1 MLSNLLLLAAALT
14 SPAPQVTQQAYA
26 KASNTGSQDNFAGAV
41 AISGNTL
48 VVGSTFEDSAAAGVN
63 GDQSSNASA
72 NAGAAYVFIRN
83 GVSWSQ
89 QAYLKASNP
98 ETNDSFGQ
106 AVAIS
111 GDTIVI
117 GAPREDSASPGVN
130 GNQTDNGAIQ
140 SGAVYVF
147 VRSGGTWSQQAYLKA
162 SNPDINDSFGQ
173 AVAISGDTI
182 VIGASNEQ
190 SSATGVNGSQ
200 SNNSL
205 SGAGAAYVFV
215 RSGSTWTQQA
225 YLKASN
231 TGPVDQ
237 FGISVAISGDT
248 IAVGANGEDSS
259 ATGVNGNENQENAS
273 ASGACYVFVRSGS
286 TWTQQAYVKASNTGV
301 SDQFGDCVSLSGD
314 TLVVGAS
321 FETSNATG
329 VNGNQ
334 ADNSI
339 PFAGAAYVFVRS
351 GSTWSQQAY
360 LKASNTAGDR
370 FGQTL
375 CVSGDAIVVG
385 AHFEDSNAT
394 GINGNQGDNSASNAG
409 AAYVFSRSGAAW
421 SQQAYLKASN
431 TGADDS
437 FGIGVAVS
445 GDVVAVG
452 ADHEDSVAT
461 GVNGNQ
467 ADNNGTNSGAVY
479 LFDLGNHPGV
489 ASYGSGTPGCAGTQ
503 TLGANHSPIVGSPDF
518 ALTCNNSPLSSLG
531 LGILADAQDLAGS
544 DPFGIGVLIHVDLFT
559 AVEVVT
565 VDFVS
570 DGAGN
575 GLAAVPIPN
584 NPFLIGKTY
593 YAMALWAW
601 SSCSL
606 PPFNLSTSR
615 GLALSLLP

>member
-1 MLSNLLLLAAALT
+1 M
-14 SPAPQVTQQAYA
+14 
-26 KASNTGSQDNFAGAV
+26 
-41 AISGNTL
+41 
-48 VVGSTFEDSAAAGVN
+48 
-63 GDQSSNASA
+63 
-72 NAGAAYVFIRN
+72 
-83 GVSWSQ
+83 
-89 QAYLKASNP
+89 
-98 ETNDSFGQ
+98 
-106 AVAIS
+106 
-111 GDTIVI
+111 
-117 GAPREDSASPGVN
+117 
-130 GNQTDNGAIQ
+130 
-140 SGAVYVF
+140 
-147 VRSGGTWSQQAYLKA
+147 
-162 SNPDINDSFGQ
+162 
-173 AVAISGDTI
+173 
-182 VIGASNEQ
+182 
-190 SSATGVNGSQ
+190 
-200 SNNSL
+200 
-205 SGAGAAYVFV
+205 
-215 RSGSTWTQQA
+215 
-225 YLKASN
+225 
-231 TGPVDQ
+231 
-237 FGISVAISGDT
+237 
-248 IAVGANGEDSS
+248 
-259 ATGVNGNENQENAS
+259 
-273 ASGACYVFVRSGS
+273 
-286 TWTQQAYVKASNTGV
+286 
-301 SDQFGDCVSLSGD
+301 
-314 TLVVGAS
+314 GAS

-479 LFDLGNHPGV
+479 LFDLGNHPGSRRTAAARRAARGPKHWARTIRRSSARRTSRSLV
-489 ASYGSGTPGCAGTQ
+489 TVRRYRASA
-503 TLGANHSPIVGSPDF
+503 
-518 ALTCNNSPLSSLG
+518 